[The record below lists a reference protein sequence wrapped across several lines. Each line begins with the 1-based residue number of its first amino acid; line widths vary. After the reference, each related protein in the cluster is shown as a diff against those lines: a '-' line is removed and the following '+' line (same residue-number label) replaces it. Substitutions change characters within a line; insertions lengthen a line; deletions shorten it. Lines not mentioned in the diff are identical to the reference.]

1 LKVESKGNSGRRVNL
16 DEIEA
21 IKNDIDNVIAQGYK
35 GTIGVICSFQDQ
47 KDRMEEIFRKEMK
60 IHPDLFISS
69 PANRAIETAEI
80 IAKCLG
86 HSAKKIEK
94 TEKLYNE
101 LPPEGFLELIKSL
114 DDKVDS
120 AILFGHDPA
129 FTDFARFLVSGFDS
143 DLPKAGVLGVQV
155 DVAVWADVKPE
166 LARKVYFFYP
176 GDTAVAKEREREVR
190 RELGTKIETSL
201 ASAVADFGIV
211 GGEDLTEKLR
221 RVSTKLAKQ
230 LAPRAKGARR

>member
-1 LKVESKGNSGRRVNL
+1 MKRIILVRHATAVKRGAEKADLKRSLKKSGC
-16 DEIEA
+16 EEA
-21 IKNDIDNVIAQGYK
+21 REMGK
-35 GTIGVICSFQDQ
+35 
-47 KDRMEEIFRKEMK
+47 RLKEMK

-69 PANRAIETAEI
+69 PANRSIETAEI
-80 IAKCLG
+80 IAKRLG

-94 TEKLYNE
+94 IEKLYHE

-143 DLPKAGVLGVQV
+143 DLPKAGVLGVEV
-155 DVAVWADVKPE
+155 DAAIWADVKPE
-166 LARKVYFFYP
+166 LAREAYFFYP
-176 GDTAVAKEREREVR
+176 GNTAFAKKREREVR
-190 RELGTKIETSL
+190 RELGTRIEKSL
-201 ASAVADFGIV
+201 ASAVADSGIV
-211 GGEDLTEKLR
+211 CDKDLMEKLH

-230 LAPRAKGARR
+230 LVP